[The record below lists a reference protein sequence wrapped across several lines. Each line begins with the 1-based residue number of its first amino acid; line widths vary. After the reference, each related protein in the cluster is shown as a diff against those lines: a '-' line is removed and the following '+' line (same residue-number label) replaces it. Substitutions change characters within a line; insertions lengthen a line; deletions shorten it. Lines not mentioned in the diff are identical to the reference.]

1 MSDIVLEVLII
12 AVAVV
17 VILIF
22 FRDKLGKFYIK
33 FKGMD
38 ASLETRNRASVDISG
53 NVQSGKRHKIQTNLK
68 DVKISDNL
76 QEGEENLIDATSEN
90 KKKA

>member
-1 MSDIVLEVLII
+1 MSDTVLKVLII

-17 VILIF
+17 IVLVI

-38 ASLETRNRASVDISG
+38 ASMETRDRASVNISG
-53 NVQSGKRHKIQTNLK
+53 NVQLGEKHVIQTDRS
-68 DVKISDNL
+68 DVNISENL
-76 QEGEENLIDATSEN
+76 QEGKENLIDATSEN
-90 KKKA
+90 KKKV